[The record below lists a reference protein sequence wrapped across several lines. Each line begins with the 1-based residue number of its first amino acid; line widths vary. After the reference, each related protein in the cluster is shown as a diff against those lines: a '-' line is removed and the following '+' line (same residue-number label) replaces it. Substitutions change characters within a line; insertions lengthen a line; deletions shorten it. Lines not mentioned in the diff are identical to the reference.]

1 MDKFEK
7 IENDLWPLLRAT
19 EKALRNVITTTMTKA
34 YGNDWI
40 KSLEKERPN
49 LKKIFDECRNA
60 QQKEEKSFGE
70 RASQNL
76 IDFTYPADLFA
87 IICAKGLWNSHF
99 HQIFGHNPNYWD
111 QRKQLLAKC
120 RNPLHHHRD
129 VLESYKRRTVEA
141 YCEEILTIL
150 ADYTE

>member
-34 YGNDWI
+34 YGNNWI
-40 KSLEKERPN
+40 ESLEKARPN
-49 LKKIFDECRNA
+49 LKKIFEECRNA

-99 HQIFGHNPNYWD
+99 SSNLWAQS
-111 QRKQLLAKC
+111 QLLG
-120 RNPLHHHRD
+120 P
-129 VLESYKRRTVEA
+129 TQT
-141 YCEEILTIL
+141 TIG
-150 ADYTE
+150 EV